1 MTTASNQRLVQ
12 PRHVILMVAAGF
24 VLVLATAFVY
34 RLTHPSL
41 TQTPGQ
47 PRHSAADHDD
57 EQQAA
62 AGQRDMTGVRE
73 LMVKL
78 SEDPDNPEVLKA
90 LGREFMHMQAWDQ
103 AKGFLEKAVTIKPS
117 DTDAMMML
125 GVALFNM
132 QSYREAADQ
141 FELIVSL
148 DPANAM
154 AKYNLGVIY
163 KYGLKD
169 PETARGYFEQV
180 VDSDK
185 VSEDI
190 RNQAAEEIKTQ

>member
-1 MTTASNQRLVQ
+1 MTTNNARLVQ
-12 PRHVILMVAAGF
+12 PRHVILLVGVGLAF
-24 VLVLATAFVY
+24 VLITAFVY

-41 TQTPGQ
+41 TQSLGQ
-47 PRHSAADHDD
+47 PAHTAADHGD
-57 EQQAA
+57 EPQAMAQQ
-62 AGQRDMTGVRE
+62 DMTGVRD

-78 SEDPDNPEVLKA
+78 SEDPDNPDVLKA
-90 LGREFMHMQAWDQ
+90 LGREFMRMQAWDQ

-125 GVALFNM
+125 GVALFNL

-148 DPANAM
+148 EEDNGM

-169 PETARGYFEQV
+169 PETAKGYFEQV

-190 RNQAAEEIKTQ
+190 RNQAAQEIKTE